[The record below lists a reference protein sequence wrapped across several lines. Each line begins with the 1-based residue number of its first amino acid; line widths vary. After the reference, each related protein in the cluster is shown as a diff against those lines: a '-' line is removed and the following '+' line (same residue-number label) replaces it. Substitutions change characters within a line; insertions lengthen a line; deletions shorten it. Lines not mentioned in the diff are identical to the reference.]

1 MIPIRVLIIDD
12 SVVVRRVLTDL
23 LQSDPEIEVA
33 GTAATASIGLQKI
46 PQVVPDLV
54 MLDIEMP
61 EMDGVEAVKRIRSA
75 WPKLP
80 VIMCSTLS
88 ERGASV
94 TLRALANGATDYV
107 AKPSTLGGRGDGLLL
122 FRAELLAKVKLL
134 GAAAVGTACSRSLVP
149 GRASPPQNTTPP
161 APRSIVAPRTAR
173 NQVSVLAIG
182 CSTGGPNALSTLFA
196 SLPADLEVPVLIVQH
211 MPPLFTKMLAERL
224 TSTTRICVV
233 EAQAGDLVEPG
244 KGYLAPG
251 DFHMTLVRDGARL
264 RIALNQESPENSCRP
279 AVDVMFRSAAQIFGA
294 GTLAAVLTGMGQDG
308 ARGAQQIVQ
317 AGGTVIVQDSASCVV
332 ASMPRAVAELGVSAG
347 AYSIDVIGAE
357 LASRV
362 RRSGSTPVSP
372 FIARRAEG

>member
-1 MIPIRVLIIDD
+1 VIPIRVLIIDD

-46 PQVVPDLV
+46 SQIVPDLV
-54 MLDIEMP
+54 LLDIEMP
-61 EMDGVEAVKRIRSA
+61 EMDGVEAVKRIRSG

-80 VIMCSTLS
+80 VIMCSTLT

-107 AKPSTLGGRGDGLLL
+107 AKPSTLGGRFDGLNL
-122 FRAELLAKVKLL
+122 FRAELLGKVKAL
-134 GAAAVGTACSRSLVP
+134 GAAAMGTAPSLALVRE
-149 GRASPPQNTTPP
+149 RASLPAPSLP
-161 APRSIVAPRTAR
+161 APRSIAAPRTAR

-196 SLPADLEVPVLIVQH
+196 SLPADLEVPILIVQH

-224 TSTTRICVV
+224 TATTKICVV

-264 RIALNQESPENSCRP
+264 RIALNQESPESSCRP
-279 AVDVMFRSAAQIFGA
+279 AVDVMFRSVAQIFGA

-308 ARGAQQIVQ
+308 ARGAERIVQ
-317 AGGTVIVQDSASCVV
+317 AGGTVIVQDAASCVV
-332 ASMPRAVAELGVSAG
+332 ASMPRAVVELGVSAG
-347 AYSIDVIGAE
+347 AYPIDTIGAE
-357 LASRV
+357 LVSRV
-362 RRSGSTPVSP
+362 RRSGMAPGTT
-372 FIARRAEG
+372 FIARRMEG